1 MSKIIEKVYNQKV
14 VFLFLALNPCI
25 DFIFSLTNIVF
36 GYRID
41 TGINQI
47 IRIMLILYL
56 AIFMKNKRNII
67 VSFAVGVLLAIGLVV
82 YKVTGRTTS
91 FMADTA
97 FSAKIWC
104 GIVLYFAF
112 YDLYEQNKIDTNMI
126 AKALAISLI
135 IVGVS
140 IIIGHFGLGFNTYID
155 GRNGSKGF
163 FSSQNAVGITLLILI
178 CVNWIFYIGNI
189 INLIAMVIGV
199 ISVMLLGTKTSII
212 GILSC
217 VIAFMVYEFVVNK
230 KIRSYVKKNK
240 LVVSIFALFVVI
252 GISIFVY
259 LFFKEFLKTKIYYD
273 SIYSMIVSNRN
284 LQVKWIREWGDGNF
298 LTILFGYGYS
308 AVRTYLQ
315 ARKGDFS
322 TIEQDYFGL
331 YYISGIV
338 VLIIY
343 ICLTGTVIYYIYT
356 CIRKRCFDREMM
368 GYSVAFSLGV
378 FHAFFAGHVFG
389 EALTLIYFWL
399 ISALIKVKATKKVGT
414 VNDEL

>member
-25 DFIFSLTNIVF
+25 DFVFSLTNIVF

-112 YDLYEQNKIDTNMI
+112 SDLYEQNKIDTNMI

-140 IIIGHFGLGFNTYID
+140 IILGHFGLGFNTYID

-178 CVNWIFYIGNI
+178 SVNWIHFWKRTL
-189 INLIAMVIGV
+189 NLVAMVLGIV
-199 ISVMLLGTKTSII
+199 AIVLLGTKTAVV
-212 GILSC
+212 GILLCS
-217 VIAFMVYEFVVNK
+217 ILFIIYEFLCNK
-230 KIRSYVKKNK
+230 NAYEFIKKNK
-240 LVVSIFALFVVI
+240 VFISCIIIVALI
-252 GISIFVY
+252 GISVC
-259 LFFKEFLKTKIYYD
+259 LCFFLKGYLKTKIYYD